1 MDSVQFTLKL
11 IEGRSDS
18 SSRGRMGCR
27 SWPMGSSMYDVH
39 KKIGIFDHPF
49 PLFTCVDRGRSL
61 TPFTRVDVTDVQM
74 PSTWNTQLSWTSY
87 RPSGPNAKIRL

>member
-49 PLFTCVDRGRSL
+49 PPVHMRRQGEELNPLHPCGRDRRPDAVDMKYTTL
-61 TPFTRVDVTDVQM
+61 L
-74 PSTWNTQLSWTSY
+74 NQL
-87 RPSGPNAKIRL
+87 